1 MHGTACDRAQGI
13 PTDLS
18 RWLISLII
26 TKLNR
31 RVAGNSCSH
40 RNHAPFP
47 LPTPFIAP
55 TPRSTHR
62 SYYSQNQIPKP
73 MFVFVM
79 LCCTTEQGYYLLLVL
94 GSRMKHQRQLPQAT
108 CGTSMRSI
116 IIFHVGT
123 AFLFVKRTRG
133 LRESGV
139 HQRSLGIIM

>member
-1 MHGTACDRAQGI
+1 
-13 PTDLS
+13 
-18 RWLISLII
+18 
-26 TKLNR
+26 
-31 RVAGNSCSH
+31 
-40 RNHAPFP
+40 
-47 LPTPFIAP
+47 
-55 TPRSTHR
+55 
-62 SYYSQNQIPKP
+62 

-116 IIFHVGT
+116 VIFHVGT